1 MEVIIEMSRRKL
13 LTKTPCKLNMTADQ
27 FLNVGF
33 EKSNSKNLD
42 DMLRKFCLIRMYHE
56 KNHKCYF

>member
-1 MEVIIEMSRRKL
+1 
-13 LTKTPCKLNMTADQ
+13 MTADQ

-56 KNHKCYF
+56 KNHNVIFNNFFIFQ